1 VDRENVVRGIERQQ
15 YAPALAT
22 GFAGT
27 ALGIFEQE
35 PYGALFIVVAA
46 LMFIERR
53 QTAAVAALLLIGGC
67 ALILFVYDARAGSV
81 TRPVAFLLSGLGAF
95 WLVSIWRKQA
105 DFDQN
110 LVDARLIV
118 ESMPGLGWA
127 TDAKGNF
134 VYINPSVVDYVGK
147 STDEF
152 NAVGRTGLEAV
163 HPEDADRVTESWLT
177 SMRTGTPFESVHR
190 IRRADG
196 DYSWFHAYGRP
207 HRNQNGEIQGWYGTT
222 IDVDEK
228 QRAQQRLADSE
239 RQLQTLIDTMPVMI
253 WCAAPTGEPIYQN
266 PKLLEYLGATFEQIR
281 DNNFG
286 VVHADDVASFQ
297 STWADCV
304 KRKTPLSLIC
314 RLRFNDGTYRWN
326 RVTAA
331 PLLGENDEIIQ
342 WYGTNVDIEELHQT
356 QEELRSNADRLR
368 LMLDTLPAFVWCASP
383 DGQPTYFNEPLM
395 KYSGVTLEEVRG
407 TNGSGFGP
415 MISSLVHPADAPVL
429 SNRFEQSFRSGEPI
443 AVKYRHRLADGSYHL
458 VDCRARV
465 LRNGQSRVLQWYG
478 VIVDIEEESHA
489 QVQLQKAQHQL
500 ELATRAASLAELS
513 ASIAHEINQPLVA
526 VVTNSSATEKWL
538 EATPPNF
545 ERAKSSARKAAEA
558 ANDAAEVIVR
568 VKALFRQS
576 GGAKRPGNLNDVI
589 REACVLLR
597 ERISASRCDLRMELQ
612 DDLPEVVLDRSLI
625 LQVLVNLIQN
635 AMDAMA
641 SLNGAV
647 RLLEIR
653 STLKGRNV
661 VVDVR
666 DSGVGLHD
674 TDKIFDPFYTTKHN
688 GMGIGLSIC
697 RSIVGAH
704 AGALWA
710 TPSEHSGSVFSF
722 SLPTAGGEYNVQ

>member
-1 VDRENVVRGIERQQ
+1 MRRLEIRQ
-15 YAPALAT
+15 YVPALAT

-35 PYGALFIVVAA
+35 PYGALFIVVAT
-46 LMFIERR
+46 LMFIEHRR
-53 QTAAVAALLLIGGC
+53 AAAVAALLLIVGC
-67 ALILFVYDARAGSV
+67 ALILLVYEARTGSI
-81 TRPVAFLLSGLGAF
+81 TRPLAFLLSGIGAF
-95 WLVSIWRKQA
+95 WLVSIWRKRA
-105 DFDQN
+105 NIDQN

-152 NAVGRTGLEAV
+152 NATGRTGLEAV
-163 HPEDADRVTESWLT
+163 HPEDSERVTQAWLT

-196 DYSWFHAYGRP
+196 EYSWFHAYGRS
-207 HRNQNGEIQGWYGTT
+207 HLNERGDIQGWYGTT

-228 QRAQQRLADSE
+228 RRAEQRLADSE
-239 RQLQTLIDTMPVMI
+239 RQLRTLIDTMPVMI
-253 WCAAPTGEPIYQN
+253 WCGAPNGEPIYQN
-266 PKLLEYLGATFEQIR
+266 PKLLEYLGTTTEQIR

-286 VVHADDVASFQ
+286 VVHADDMSGFQ

-304 KRKTPLSLIC
+304 KQKTPLSLIC

-331 PLLGENDEIIQ
+331 PLLGENGEIIQ
-342 WYGTNVDIEELHQT
+342 WYGTNVDIEELRQT

-407 TNGSGFGP
+407 ANGSGFAP
-415 MISSLVHPADAPVL
+415 MISSLVHPADAPAL
-429 SNRFEQSFRSGEPI
+429 RNRFEQSFKSGEPI
-443 AVKYRHRLADGSYHL
+443 ALKYRHRLADGGYHL

-465 LRNGQSRVLQWYG
+465 LRDCQSRLFQWYG
-478 VIVDIEEESHA
+478 VIVDVEDETQA
-489 QVQLQKAQHQL
+489 QAQLQKAQHQL

-526 VVTNSSATEKWL
+526 VVTNSGATEKWL
-538 EATPPNF
+538 EATPANF
-545 ERAKSSARKAAEA
+545 ERAKKSARKAADA
-558 ANDAAEVIVR
+558 ANDAAEVITR

-576 GGAKRPGNLNDVI
+576 GGAKSPGNLNTVI
-589 REACVLLR
+589 EEACVLLR
-597 ERISASRCDLRMELQ
+597 ERIAASRCDLRIELQ
-612 DDLPEVVLDRSLI
+612 DDLPEVLFDRGLI

-635 AMDAMA
+635 ALDAMA
-641 SLNGAV
+641 TLNGAA

-653 STLKGRNV
+653 TKVDGGNA
-661 VVDVR
+661 VVDIR
-666 DSGVGLHD
+666 DSGIGLHD
-674 TDKIFDPFYTTKHN
+674 TEKIFEPFYTTKHH

-710 TPSEHSGSVFSF
+710 APSEPSGTVFRF
-722 SLPTAGGEYNVQ
+722 SLPTAEGGPNVQ